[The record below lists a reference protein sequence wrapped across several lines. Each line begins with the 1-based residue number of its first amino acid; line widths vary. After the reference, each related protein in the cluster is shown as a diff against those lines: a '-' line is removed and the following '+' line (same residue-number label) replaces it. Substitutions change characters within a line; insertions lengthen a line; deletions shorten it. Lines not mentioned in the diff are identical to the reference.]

1 VHNGAA
7 IIGDQVTVNMDGL
20 IDGEIVE
27 NSSVRN
33 YVFTLGT
40 GVMLP
45 EFDGLIGAVAG
56 SVKDIAVKLPDD
68 YPMPAVAG
76 KTIDYKVLVLAVSRM
91 YYPDDDELAVSFG
104 GLEAMRK
111 RATKE
116 IAHMADAVVRVKTQK
131 EREAAIVG
139 ATGTDDYPDA
149 LLLVIGAF
157 EIVASN
163 TDMEAY
169 KRDAL
174 SQCPEEQKQ
183 VLIES
188 FATPEG
194 NAGIKALLKRKAAE
208 ALIGQCVTHKVVL
221 PFDAL
226 GVFG

>member
-20 IDGEIVE
+20 LDGEIVE

-45 EFDGLIGAVAG
+45 EFDSLIGASAG
-56 SVKDIAVKLPDD
+56 AVKDIAVQLPDD
-68 YPMPAVAG
+68 YQMPAVAG
-76 KTIDYKVLVLAVSRM
+76 KTIHYNVNVLAVSRM
-91 YYPDDDELAVSFG
+91 YYPNDVELSVSFG
-104 GLEAMRK
+104 GLEAMRE

-116 IAHMADAVVRVKTQK
+116 IAHMADAVVRAKTQK

-139 ATGTDDYPDA
+139 ATGAADYRAA
-149 LLLVIGAF
+149 LLAVIGAF
-157 EIVASN
+157 EIVAG
-163 TDMEAY
+163 DAAMEAY
-169 KRDAL
+169 KREAL
-174 SQCPEEQKQ
+174 SQCETAQKQ
-183 VLIES
+183 GLIDS
-188 FATPEG
+188 FSSPEG
-194 NAGIKALLKRKAAE
+194 TAGVKALLERNAAE